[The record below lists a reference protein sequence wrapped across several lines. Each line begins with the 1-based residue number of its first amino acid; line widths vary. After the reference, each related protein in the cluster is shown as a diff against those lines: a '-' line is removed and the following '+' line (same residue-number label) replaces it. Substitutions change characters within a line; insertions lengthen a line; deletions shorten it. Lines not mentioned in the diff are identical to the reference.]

1 MAQTIVI
8 EQGDKFLQDVT
19 KITPDTP
26 VNKQAVIKYPV
37 TDLNNGMTAE
47 SWTDEDD
54 VTFTNPH
61 VIETESAASDE
72 EDSGSEDDG
81 SQDDEPEGS

>member
-1 MAQTIVI
+1 VI
-8 EQGDKFLQDVT
+8 EQGDKYLQDVT

-61 VIETESAASDE
+61 VIETESDSSD
-72 EDSGSEDDG
+72 DSEDDG
-81 SQDDEPEGS
+81 E

>member
-8 EQGDKFLQDVT
+8 EQGDKYLQDVT

-61 VIETESAASDE
+61 VIETESDSSD
-72 EDSGSEDDG
+72 DSENDG
-81 SQDDEPEGS
+81 E

>member
-8 EQGDKFLQDVT
+8 EQGDKYLQDVT

-61 VIETESAASDE
+61 VIETESDSSD
-72 EDSGSEDDG
+72 DSEDDG
-81 SQDDEPEGS
+81 E